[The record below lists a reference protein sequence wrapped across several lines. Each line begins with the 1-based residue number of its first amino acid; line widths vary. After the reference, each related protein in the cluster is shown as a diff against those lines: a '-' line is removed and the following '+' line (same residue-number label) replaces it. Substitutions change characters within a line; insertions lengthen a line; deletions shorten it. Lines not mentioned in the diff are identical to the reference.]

1 MINICKREQTKKKA
15 YCCVTTNFMPKYP
28 LMTPASRK
36 RKSSAVKKVFM
47 FLFTLAII
55 GLVFFVAIFLYYAG
69 QIPDPSAIAARR
81 VSESTKIYDR
91 SGDTLLYDIHGEEKR
106 TIIPWD
112 QMPETIKKATLIS
125 EDADFYQHQGVDLRG
140 VLRALYKDVVNLS
153 ASQGGSTITQQLIKN
168 SLLSNE
174 KTLARKIKEA
184 VLSVQVERKF
194 SKDEIFWMY
203 LNQIPYGSNAYGI
216 EAASQTFFDKP
227 AKELSWSEAALLA
240 SLPKAPSYYSPHGNH
255 FPELIAR
262 RDNLLSRIQNFGL
275 ISENEY
281 ESAVKDVPKIKPPQ
295 ESIEAPHFVIMV
307 RDYLIKKYGEDMVQ
321 NGGLKVSTTLN
332 TNLQKIAEDT
342 VEKYAKI
349 NTEKYKASNAALV
362 ANDPKTGQIL
372 AMVGSKDYFGKPE
385 PEGCTPG
392 KNCKF
397 EGNFNVATA
406 SRQPGSSFKPFA
418 YAEAFKK
425 GFTDSTILFDLPTEF
440 NQRCSSSALQE
451 KDDTGNDCYSPQNY
465 DGRFRG
471 PVTMRQSLGQSL
483 NLPSVKVLYLA
494 GVDETIDLAHSMG
507 ITTLNDR
514 SRYGLSLVLGG
525 GEVKLLD
532 MVSAYGVF
540 ANDGIRIAPN
550 FIQKV
555 ITGDG
560 TVLEEYRKDEER
572 IFDPQIARLI
582 SDVLS
587 DNNARGP
594 VFGYNSPLYFP
605 ARQVAA
611 KTGTTQENRDG
622 WLIGYSTSLVA
633 GVWTGNNDN
642 TSMTREGAGLSAA
655 APMWHEFM
663 TQALVDIPS
672 EQFIKP
678 DPITIDKIMLNGN
691 YTGPNGIHTI
701 LYYTDKK
708 DPLGSY
714 PSSPYSESQF
724 ANWEASVQ
732 RWLSS
737 FTSPLP
743 STTPMN

>member
-1 MINICKREQTKKKA
+1 MT
-15 YCCVTTNFMPKYP
+15 KYP
-28 LMTPASRK
+28 LMASATRK
-36 RKSSAVKKVFM
+36 RKPSAIKNIFVA
-47 FLFTLAII
+47 LLTLAVI
-55 GLVFFVAIFLYYAG
+55 GLVFFVVIFLYYAS
-69 QIPDPSAIAARR
+69 QIPDPSVIAARR
-81 VSESTKIYDR
+81 INESTKIYDR
-91 SGDTLLYDIHGEEKR
+91 TGDILLYDIHGEEKR
-106 TIIPWD
+106 TIIPWE
-112 QMPETIKKATLIS
+112 QVPETVKKATLIS
-125 EDADFYQHQGVDLRG
+125 EDADFYEHRGVDFRG
-140 VLRALYKDVVNLS
+140 ILRAFYKDITNLS

-184 VLSVQVERKF
+184 VLSIQVERKF

-216 EAASQTFFDKP
+216 EAASKTFFDKP
-227 AKELSWSEAALLA
+227 AKDLNWSEAALLA

-262 RDNLLSRIQNFGL
+262 RDNLLSRMHDSGIL
-275 ISENEY
+275 TDSEYQSTIKN
-281 ESAVKDVPKIKPPQ
+281 VPKIKPPQ
-295 ESIEAPHFVIMV
+295 ESIQAPHFVIMV
-307 RDYLIKKYGEDMVQ
+307 RDYLVKKYGEDMVR
-321 NGGLKVSTTLN
+321 NGGLTVTTTLN
-332 TNLQKIAEDT
+332 TDFQKIAEEV

-349 NTEKYKASNAALV
+349 NTEKYKANNAALV
-362 ANDPKTGQIL
+362 AADPKTGQIL
-372 AMVGSKDYFGKPE
+372 VMVGSKDYFGKPE

-392 KNCKF
+392 KDCKF

-406 SRQPGSSFKPFA
+406 ARQPGSSFKPFA

-425 GFTDSTILFDLPTEF
+425 GFTDSTIIFDLPTEF
-440 NQRCSSSALQE
+440 NPECDSSALQK
-451 KDDTGNDCYSPQNY
+451 KDKNGFDCYNPQNY

-471 PVTMRQSLGQSL
+471 PVTMRQALGQSL
-483 NLPSVKVLYLA
+483 NVPSVKTLYLA
-494 GVDETIDLAHSMG
+494 GVDQTIDLAHSMG

-525 GEVKLLD
+525 GEVRLVD

-540 ANDGIRIAPN
+540 ANDGLHITSN

-555 ITGDG
+555 VAADG
-560 TVLEEYRKDEER
+560 TVLEEYKKEEES
-572 IFDPQIARLI
+572 ILDPQIARLL

-605 ARQVAA
+605 ERPTAA

-622 WLIGYSTSLVA
+622 WLIGYTPSLVT

-663 TQALVDIPS
+663 VRALADTPS
-672 EQFIKP
+672 EQFVKP
-678 DPITIDKIMLNGN
+678 DPITTDKIMLNGSYN
-691 YTGPNGIHTI
+691 GPYGIHAI
-701 LYYTDKK
+701 LYYVNKN
-708 DPLGSY
+708 DPLGSF
-714 PSSPYSESQF
+714 PSNPYSDTQF
-724 ANWEASVQ
+724 TNWEASVQ

-737 FTSPLP
+737 FAPPPPPSPSP
-743 STTPMN
+743 TQGF